1 MAFFFQ
7 NESEPVVAILD
18 ENGNQIFATIGLLS
32 LSAKP
37 SNKYAEHPLEDG
49 TIISDHKIV
58 QQQRVNVKAVLN
70 PEDYVDV
77 YKQLKKADEN
87 NTAFTIQTRV
97 DTITNMYLESYPR
110 DESAKVYGTIALTIS
125 FIEQNFVAVETEA
138 LPKSE
143 VSNPSNSDTSKSG
156 DKLPKKV
163 TKKTTL
169 QRIIG
174 AL

>member
-1 MAFFFQ
+1 
-7 NESEPVVAILD
+7 
-18 ENGNQIFATIGLLS
+18 
-32 LSAKP
+32 
-37 SNKYAEHPLEDG
+37 
-49 TIISDHKIV
+49 V
-58 QQQRVNVKAVLN
+58 QRC
-70 PEDYVDV
+70 
-77 YKQLKKADEN
+77 
-87 NTAFTIQTRV
+87 TA
-97 DTITNMYLESYPR
+97 
-110 DESAKVYGTIALTIS
+110 